1 MCVCVGLMVSLVS
14 CLVIVRSLQLVSI
27 LCIVLA
33 QVLMMYPATPPRAQG
48 GETAGARTSCAEP
61 LAAEWCWC
69 SEGPGVVVTCDLR
82 PLLICLPLQ
91 TLNDHPVS
99 CEVLLVVFP

>member
-33 QVLMMYPATPPRAQG
+33 QVLMIFLATPPRN
-48 GETAGARTSCAEP
+48 T
-61 LAAEWCWC
+61 
-69 SEGPGVVVTCDLR
+69 
-82 PLLICLPLQ
+82 PLLGPSSSTSSFVGSIGYLVYICYLVR
-91 TLNDHPVS
+91 TIS
-99 CEVLLVVFP
+99 AVLVYIRFLI

>member
-33 QVLMMYPATPPRAQG
+33 QVLMIFLTTPPRTF
-48 GETAGARTSCAEP
+48 EPSSSTTSFVGFIGY
-61 LAAEWCWC
+61 L
-69 SEGPGVVVTCDLR
+69 VH
-82 PLLICLPLQ
+82 ICY
-91 TLNDHPVS
+91 
-99 CEVLLVVFP
+99 LVYTISAFLVYIRFLT